1 MNNKSKSKSESIQE
15 ILDVL
20 CKEKVARCYS
30 INSNCDFFTSEK
42 KNDKETAWL
51 FNILSDRLS
60 IPNGEV
66 IEMSDT
72 NITIWSSKSF
82 NSILRVL
89 LNKIEPIYHISTSPE
104 EPTGVKILKWS
115 EYKLLH
121 EPCKRAHLTTKND
134 LLFMP
139 HGFRESCQHSKF
151 NTYLEE
157 SKTITRLT

>member
-30 INSNCDFFTSEK
+30 IDSNCVFFTSEK
-42 KNDKETAWL
+42 KNDKEVAWL

-72 NITIWSSKSF
+72 NITIWSSKNF

-89 LNKIEPIYHISTSPE
+89 LNKKEPIYHISISPE
-104 EPTGVKILKWS
+104 EPTEVKILKWS

-121 EPCKRAHLTTKND
+121 EPCKRPHLTAKKRFA
-134 LLFMP
+134 LYASWFQRIL
-139 HGFRESCQHSKF
+139 SA
-151 NTYLEE
+151 
-157 SKTITRLT
+157 

>member
-1 MNNKSKSKSESIQE
+1 
-15 ILDVL
+15 
-20 CKEKVARCYS
+20 
-30 INSNCDFFTSEK
+30 
-42 KNDKETAWL
+42 
-51 FNILSDRLS
+51 
-60 IPNGEV
+60 
-66 IEMSDT
+66 MSAT

-89 LNKIEPIYHISTSPE
+89 LNKKEPIYHISISPE
-104 EPTGVKILKWS
+104 EPTKVKILKWS

-121 EPCKRAHLTTKND
+121 EPCKRPHLTTKND

-157 SKTITRLT
+157 SKMITRLT

>member
-89 LNKIEPIYHISTSPE
+89 LNK
-104 EPTGVKILKWS
+104 
-115 EYKLLH
+115 
-121 EPCKRAHLTTKND
+121 KRANISYKH
-134 LLFMP
+134 
-139 HGFRESCQHSKF
+139 
-151 NTYLEE
+151 
-157 SKTITRLT
+157 ITRRAYRGKDIKVVRV